1 MEEVAV
7 GECDILVLSLPVA
20 PLALEGFM
28 SAQRYW
34 FRLIMINER

>member
-28 SAQRYW
+28 VLSSEVLVQAHHDK
-34 FRLIMINER
+34 